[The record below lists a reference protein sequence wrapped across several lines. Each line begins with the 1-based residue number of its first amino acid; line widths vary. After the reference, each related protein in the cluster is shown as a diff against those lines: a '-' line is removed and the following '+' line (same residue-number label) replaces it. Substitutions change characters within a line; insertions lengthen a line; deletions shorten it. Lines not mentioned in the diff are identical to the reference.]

1 MLKGV
6 IFDMDGTITVPY
18 IDWKTLRKKIGA
30 TPGQTLLE
38 YIDCLPPDRSVWA
51 NDELLRAEME
61 AAQNADANDGIID
74 LVDHLRSKGMR
85 LAVVTNNH
93 REAMQTVLKRYGL
106 RFDITLSRED
116 GEIKPSGDLIEKA
129 LDGLGLSADEAIF
142 IGDGRY
148 DIEASLR
155 VGIRCIYL
163 TNGAPSLDHTPAIE
177 TLKEVLGLIED
188 AEDSPSSA

>member
-18 IDWKTLRKKIGA
+18 IDWKTLREKIGA

-38 YIDCLPPDRSVWA
+38 YIDSLPPDRSAWA
-51 NDELLRAEME
+51 NDELLRAEM
-61 AAQNADANDGIID
+61 AAAENADANDGIVD
-74 LVDHLRSKGMR
+74 LVDHLRSKGIR

-106 RFDITLSRED
+106 RFDVTLSRED
-116 GEIKPSGDLIEKA
+116 GDIKPSGDLIEKA
-129 LDGLGLSADEAIF
+129 LDRLGLSADEAIV

-148 DIEASLR
+148 DIQASRR

-163 TNGAPSLDHTPAIE
+163 THGQPAFEHTPSVE
-177 TLKEVLGLIED
+177 TLKEVAALVASDNFLN
-188 AEDSPSSA
+188 P